1 MINNSF
7 SLNPEIFQEIS
18 NKAIANKR
26 ISWGFIERICS
37 TFDDVLEIV
46 IYSIS
51 VGALFTGIPSEKTEK
66 FLISHNINLR
76 NLQ

>member
-1 MINNSF
+1 MNSSC
-7 SLNPEIFQEIS
+7 SLNPEIFKDIS
-18 NKAIANKR
+18 NKAISNKR
-26 ISWGFIERICS
+26 ISWGFVERICS
-37 TFDDVLEIV
+37 TFDEVMEIV

-76 NLQ
+76 SLQ